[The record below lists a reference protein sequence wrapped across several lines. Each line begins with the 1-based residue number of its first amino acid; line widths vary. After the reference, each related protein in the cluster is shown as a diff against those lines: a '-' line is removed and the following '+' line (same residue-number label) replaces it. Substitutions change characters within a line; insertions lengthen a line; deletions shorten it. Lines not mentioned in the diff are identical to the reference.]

1 MYVQNPP
8 QGGAPVFSSELR
20 SSTGTYIAQLRSK
33 GLRVV
38 NGCGETFWQKNE
50 WLSLERFPVIPSAN
64 PLPAEIRKVL
74 REGHGVVATYVV
86 EPDDRHPPNALLY
99 ERHAPYLADALSHSA
114 RQSIK
119 RALRELQIDFIPVDV
134 LEAKGFAA
142 FSETR
147 TRIGLS
153 DGTLPHFERICSFLG
168 GVDAHF
174 VIGAMK
180 GDELAG
186 FMGLSVAGGVAEIL
200 YFCTMTE
207 HQKLCTSD
215 GLVNFCLDAFL
226 NERAVASVSFGL
238 SSLQLGPDP
247 VAGLDRFKQ
256 KVGFE
261 AVPVRRMFA
270 LHPWLA
276 PVVDILPLKGLLAVC
291 RMLPHS
297 RLLQKGAGM
306 LRLMISTSGDGS

>member
-1 MYVQNPP
+1 
-8 QGGAPVFSSELR
+8 
-20 SSTGTYIAQLRSK
+20 
-33 GLRVV
+33 
-38 NGCGETFWQKNE
+38 
-50 WLSLERFPVIPSAN
+50 
-64 PLPAEIRKVL
+64 
-74 REGHGVVATYVV
+74 VATYIV
-86 EPDDRHPPNALLY
+86 EPDEHHPPNALLY
-99 ERHAPYLADALSHSA
+99 ERRAPYVVDALSHSA
-114 RQSIK
+114 RQSVK
-119 RALRELQIDFIPVDV
+119 RAVRELQIDFIPVDV

-147 TRIGLS
+147 KRIGLS
-153 DGTLPHFERICSFLG
+153 DGTLPHFERICSFLR

-186 FMGLSVAGGVAEIL
+186 FLGLAVTGEVAEIL

-207 HQKLCTSD
+207 YQKLCTSD
-215 GLVNFCLDAFL
+215 GMVSFCLDAFL
-226 NERAVASVSFGL
+226 NQRTAASVSFGL

-276 PVVDILPLKGLLAVC
+276 PVVDILPLKGLLALC